1 MTEVV
6 IRDLDRSDWTSVRE
20 IYEEG
25 IATGHATF
33 EAAAPDWESWDQDH
47 VPSCRLVAESQG
59 RIVGWAALSPV
70 SDRCAYGGVGE
81 VSVYVSNAAG
91 GKGIGTRLLEAL
103 VRASEAAEFWTLQA
117 GIFPENVGSI
127 RIHEKCGF
135 RTLGVRERLG
145 KLAGAWRDVVLMER
159 RSHTVGTE

>member
-1 MTEVV
+1 MIEFV
-6 IRDLDRSDWTSVRE
+6 IRPLHQADWPAVRG

-33 EAAAPDWESWDQDH
+33 ETAAPAWKDWDAEH
-47 VPSCRLVAESQG
+47 VRACRLVAEADG

-81 VSVYVSNAAG
+81 VSVYVAG
-91 GKGIGTRLLEAL
+91 DAQGGGLGTLLLEAL
-103 VRASEAAEFWTLQA
+103 VNASEEAGFWTLQA

-145 KLAGAWRDVVLMER
+145 KLAGAWRSVLLMER
-159 RSHTVGTE
+159 RSSVVGTD